1 MDHTMRRWHLGQFGK
16 QHLQLQTVAIPRPGP
31 GQILVRVA
39 AVALNYRDKMN
50 IDNGT
55 GGAQVQPPF
64 TPASDMAGEVVAA
77 GDGVQRF
84 IAGQRVLSTFWGGWL
99 DGPWPQGTLAL
110 GAPGPGM
117 LAEYV
122 LLQEDWAVA
131 APLHLTDA
139 QASTLPCAG
148 LTAWMALVEHGHLHA
163 GQTVVLQGTGG
174 VALFGVQLAA
184 AHGARTIILSG
195 DASKL
200 ERARALGATHGLLRS
215 QHPEW
220 QHEVRALTEGRGAD
234 HVLELVGGE
243 NIGRSLQ
250 ALRQGG
256 RLSVIGLLGDAQLQT
271 SIFPLLLGRHTIQGI
286 GVGHRRALEDLVRAV
301 DHLRLVPV
309 VEREYGFAQLPEALA
324 HLERGPFGKV
334 VVRADR

>member
-16 QHLQLQTVAIPRPGP
+16 QHLQLQTVAILRPGP
-31 GQILVRVA
+31 GQILVRVT

-64 TPASDMAGEVVAA
+64 TPASDMAGEVVAV

-84 IAGQRVLSTFWGGWL
+84 IAGQRVISTFWGGWL

-148 LTAWMALVEHGHLHA
+148 LTAWTALVDTDWYPASYPWHA
-163 GQTVVLQGTGG
+163 VIELDPGEKRVVIKEGEPLCR
-174 VALFGVQLAA
+174 VAGSLWYLCAP
-184 AHGARTIILSG
+184 T
-195 DASKL
+195 
-200 ERARALGATHGLLRS
+200 ARAAVRDNLR
-215 QHPEW
+215 HILRREPHRREW
-220 QHEVRALTEGRGAD
+220 PCSGCCRRGA
-234 HVLELVGGE
+234 
-243 NIGRSLQ
+243 
-250 ALRQGG
+250 
-256 RLSVIGLLGDAQLQT
+256 
-271 SIFPLLLGRHTIQGI
+271 
-286 GVGHRRALEDLVRAV
+286 
-301 DHLRLVPV
+301 
-309 VEREYGFAQLPEALA
+309 
-324 HLERGPFGKV
+324 
-334 VVRADR
+334 

>member
-1 MDHTMRRWHLGQFGK
+1 MDKTMRRWHLGQFGK
-16 QHLQLQTVAIPRPGP
+16 QHLQLQTLPVPSPAP

-55 GGAQVQPPF
+55 GGAQVRPPF
-64 TPASDMAGEVVAA
+64 TPASDMAGQVMAVGE
-77 GDGVQRF
+77 GVRRF
-84 IAGQRVLSTFWGGWL
+84 TTGQRVISTFWGGWL
-99 DGPWPQGTLAL
+99 DGPCPDTAVAL

-122 LLQEDWAVA
+122 LLHEDWAVA
-131 APLHLTDA
+131 APAYLSDA

-148 LTAWMALVEHGHLHA
+148 LTAWTALVEHGHLHA
-163 GQTVVLQGTGG
+163 GQMVVVQGTGG
-174 VALFGVQLAA
+174 VALFGLQLAA
-184 AHGARTIILSG
+184 AHGARTIVISA
-195 DASKL
+195 DAGKL
-200 ERARALGATHGLLRS
+200 ERVRALGATHGLLRA

-220 QHEVRALTEGRGAD
+220 HQEVRALTDGRGAD

-243 NIGRSLQ
+243 NVERSLQ
-250 ALRQGG
+250 ALKQGG
-256 RLSVIGLLGDAQLQT
+256 RLSLIGLLGDARLQA
-271 SIFPLLLGRHTIQGI
+271 SSFPLLLGRHVIQGI

-301 DHLRLVPV
+301 DHLRLAPV
-309 VEREYGFAQLPEALA
+309 VEQEYRFEQLPEALA
-324 HLERGPFGKV
+324 HLERGAFGKV